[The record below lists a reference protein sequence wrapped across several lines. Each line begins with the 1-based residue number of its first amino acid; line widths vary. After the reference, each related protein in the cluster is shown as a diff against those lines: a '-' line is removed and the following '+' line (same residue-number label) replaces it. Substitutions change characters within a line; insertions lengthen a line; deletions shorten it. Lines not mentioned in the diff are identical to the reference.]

1 MHLSIPAF
9 LKPLFLRL
17 KQALKNW
24 TRPTSFAAT
33 AAPLADLTRTRTDL
47 LIENALLRH
56 QIVVLTRHSKR
67 PQLTNSDRFLF
78 VFLARCTRFWEHA
91 FVIVQPQTLLRW
103 HRDLFRRYWRRK
115 SKTDKRM
122 PRIPQQTIDLIRQ
135 MARDNR
141 LWGAEHIRGELL
153 QLAIKVSKRT
163 IQKYM
168 RKVRPH
174 PTQNSPTWSTFL
186 KNQAAGIWACD
197 FTVVHDLLFRPLFIF
212 LIIELQSRR
221 ILHTAVTHAPSDAW
235 TAQQIREA
243 TPWAQRPRYIL
254 HDRDSKYGLLFKSVV
269 QATGI
274 EEIKTPYR
282 TPKANAICER
292 AIGSLKRECL
302 DHTLIL
308 HRRQLHHVVKEYAEY
323 YNRSR
328 PHQGIEQR
336 VPDRFHN
343 AYPKVQTGRV
353 VSTPVLG
360 GLHHTYSRVAL
371 PN

>member
-1 MHLSIPAF
+1 MPAL

-17 KQALKNW
+17 KQAIKKW
-24 TRPTSFAAT
+24 SRPTSFAAI
-33 AAPLADLTRTRTDL
+33 AASLADLTRTRTDL
-47 LIENALLRH
+47 LIENAFLRH
-56 QIVVLTRHSKR
+56 QVVVLSRHDKR
-67 PQLTNSDRFLF
+67 PELTNTDRL
-78 VFLARCTRFWEHA
+78 VLVLLARCAKFWEQA
-91 FVIVQPQTLLRW
+91 LLIIQPEILLRW

-115 SKTDKRM
+115 SKTKQRT
-122 PRIPQQTIDLIRQ
+122 PRTPQETIDLIRQ
-135 MARDNR
+135 MAKENR

-168 RKVRPH
+168 RKIRRH
-174 PTQNSPTWSTFL
+174 PTQNGPTWGTFL

-197 FTVVHDLLFRPLFIF
+197 FTVVYDLLFRPLFIF

-235 TAQQIREA
+235 TAQHIREA
-243 TPWAQRPRYIL
+243 TPWGQRPRYII
-254 HDRDSKYGLLFKSVV
+254 HDRDSKYGQLFKSVV
-269 QATGI
+269 QGTGI
-274 EEIKTPYR
+274 EELKTPYR

-302 DHTLIL
+302 DHTLVL
-308 HRRQLHHVVKEYAEY
+308 HRRQLQHVVKEYANY

-328 PHQGIEQR
+328 PHQGIQQR
-336 VPDRFHN
+336 VPDHFHHG
-343 AYPKVQTGRV
+343 YPQVQTGKI

-360 GLHHTYSRVAL
+360 GIHHTYSRVAL

>member
-1 MHLSIPAF
+1 MHLSMPTS
-9 LKPLFLRL
+9 LKPLMLQL
-17 KQALKNW
+17 KQAINKW
-24 TRPTSFAAT
+24 TRPTSFAVI
-33 AAPLADLTRTRTDL
+33 AASLADLTRSRTEL
-47 LIENALLRH
+47 LIENAFLR
-56 QIVVLTRHSKR
+56 QQVAVLSRQVKR
-67 PQLTNSDRFLF
+67 PELTGGDRLAL
-78 VFLARCTRFWEHA
+78 LARCTKFWEQA
-91 FVIVQPQTLLRW
+91 LLIVQPETLLRW

-115 SKTDKRM
+115 SKTKKRT
-122 PRIPQQTIDLIRQ
+122 PRIPQETIDLIRL
-135 MARDNR
+135 MAKENR

-168 RKVRPH
+168 RKIRRH
-174 PTQNSPTWSTFL
+174 PTQNGPTWGTFL

-197 FTVVHDLLFRPLFIF
+197 FTVVYDLLFRPLFIF

-243 TPWAQRPRYIL
+243 TPWGQRPRYII
-254 HDRDSKYGLLFKSVV
+254 HDRDSKYGQLFKSVV
-269 QATGI
+269 QGTGI
-274 EEIKTPYR
+274 EELKTPYR

-302 DHTLIL
+302 DHTLVL
-308 HRRQLHHVVKEYAEY
+308 HRRQLQHVVKEYANY

-328 PHQGIEQR
+328 PHQGIQQR
-336 VPDRFHN
+336 VPDHFHHG
-343 AYPKVQTGRV
+343 YPQVQTGKI

-360 GLHHTYSRVAL
+360 GIHHTYSRVAL